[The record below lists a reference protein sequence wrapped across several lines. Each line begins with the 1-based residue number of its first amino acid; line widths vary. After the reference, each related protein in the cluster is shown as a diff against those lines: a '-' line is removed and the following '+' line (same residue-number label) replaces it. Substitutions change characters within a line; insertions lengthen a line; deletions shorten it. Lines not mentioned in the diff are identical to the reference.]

1 MTLPLEK
8 PAPEE
13 TQAAP
18 GRLRVLVRAVLQPGP
33 LARRMALAIIL
44 FSSALALLIT
54 AAELSKQYLGDVQQI
69 DGRMEQIRAAYLES
83 LTEDVWVTDRQ
94 RIDTQLLGITRL
106 PDFVQA
112 EIRVD
117 GKSVYSRGHPLQG
130 AGSVQVFD
138 LERLY
143 QGRMQHIG
151 QLVVSASYAGAWQ
164 RALDAAVFIL
174 VSNAAKTLLVAG
186 FIFALF
192 YRQIGQHLERVAEYA
207 KTRARTADAQPL
219 QLARRARRRPD
230 ELSHLVDAIN
240 QMHDELA
247 ELNRRQAEQLT
258 LLGEQAELLDLAHD
272 AIIVRDLNNR
282 ILFWNHGAEVTYGWA
297 RGEALGRP
305 LHQLLQANLPESL
318 LNIEDTLFRLG
329 HWEGQIGHTTRKGE
343 RLVVASRWA
352 VKYDDAGRPEA
363 VLEINRDV
371 TERRLIEERIERLA
385 LTDPLTQLPNRLRL
399 DQLLRQ
405 ALETARRHEGLLA
418 VLFVDLDHFKDI
430 NDRWGHDA
438 GDQLLV
444 EVGQR
449 LKACVRETDVVA
461 RLSSDEFVVVLTSLK
476 NDAVVAPTTTKVQEA
491 LRQPFDVGVHKVYTA
506 CTIGVS
512 IYPRHGDDPRVLL
525 KHADNAMY
533 LGKTQGRG
541 VVRFF
546 EGD

>member
-1 MTLPLEK
+1 MTQPS
-8 PAPEE
+8 EE
-13 TQAAP
+13 TAREPAQASE
-18 GRLRVLVRAVLQPGP
+18 GRLRALARAVLRPGP

-44 FSSALALLIT
+44 FSSALALVVT
-54 AAELSKQYLGDVQQI
+54 AVELSYQYLRDVQQI
-69 DGRMEQIRAAYLES
+69 DGRMEQIRVAYLEN

-112 EIRVD
+112 EILVD
-117 GKSVYSRGHPLQG
+117 GKPVYSRGRPLEG
-130 AGSVQVFD
+130 AGVVQVFG

-151 QLVVSASYAGAWQ
+151 QLVVAASYAGAWQ
-164 RALDAAVFIL
+164 RALDTAIITL
-174 VSNAAKTLLVAG
+174 VSNAAKTLLVSG

-192 YRQIGQHLERVAEYA
+192 YRQIGRHLERMAEYA
-207 KTRARTADAQPL
+207 KTRAGQADAQRL
-219 QLARRARRRPD
+219 QLARATPGRPD
-230 ELSHLVDAIN
+230 ELSSVVDAIN
-240 QMHDELA
+240 QMHDEL
-247 ELNRRQAEQLT
+247 ENLNRRQAEQLAV
-258 LLGEQAELLDLAHD
+258 LGEQAELLDLAHD
-272 AIIVRDLNNR
+272 AIIVRDLDNR
-282 ILFWNHGAEVTYGWA
+282 ILFWNHGAEVTYGWS
-297 RGEALGRP
+297 RGEALGKTT
-305 LHQLLQANLPESL
+305 HQLLQANWPESL
-318 LNIEDTLFRLG
+318 VNIEDTLFRLG
-329 HWEGQIGHTTRKGE
+329 HWEGQIGHTTRSNE
-343 RLVVASRWA
+343 RIVVASRWA
-352 VKYDDAGRPEA
+352 VKYDEAGRPEA

-385 LTDPLTQLPNRLRL
+385 HIDPLTQLPNRLRL

-405 ALETARRHEGLLA
+405 ALETAQRHDGLVA
-418 VLFVDLDHFKDI
+418 VLFVDLDRFKEV

-449 LKACVRETDVVA
+449 LKACVRETDTVA

-476 NDAVVAPTTTKVQEA
+476 NDAVVVPTAIKLQES
-491 LRQPFDVGVHKVYTA
+491 LRQPFEIGVHKVYSA
-506 CTIGVS
+506 CTIGVAV
-512 IYPRHGDDPRVLL
+512 YPAHGADPRALL

-546 EGD
+546 EGN